1 MQSGRIW
8 PYAIGLAITCV
19 FGFCVA
25 TIVVTNSAHIQ
36 ESDDYMAKYQDADAN
51 INALIESRIAFDKNY
66 KIKYIAEGIRG
77 DSSVIK
83 YQLTDLNSNPV
94 NDATIIVATSRPE
107 TEEFNQ
113 KLENPTVENGVY
125 SFDGAKFPK
134 AGVWNIVAKIDAGD
148 KSRFFNIKADTRI
161 KEAYEF

>member
-8 PYAIGLAITCV
+8 PYAIGLAITAV

-25 TIVVTNSAHIQ
+25 TVVVTSSAHIQ
-36 ESDDYMAKYQDADAN
+36 ESDDYMSKYQDADAN
-51 INALIESRIAFDKNY
+51 INALIESKIAFDKNY
-66 KIKYIAEGIRG
+66 KIAYITDGISG
-77 DSSVIK
+77 ENSVIK
-83 YQLTDLNSNPV
+83 YKITDKNDNPV

-107 TEEFNQ
+107 TAEFNQ
-113 KLENPTVENGVY
+113 KLENPTVVDGVY
-125 SFDGAKFPK
+125 SFEGAKFPK
-134 AGVWNIVAKIDAGD
+134 VGVWNIVAKVDAGD